1 MRKNIKIF
9 RKKAGKR
16 QRGVALMFV
25 LGILAILLVIALLF
39 AMQTTLNHKVA
50 VAGTQLQGAKFLAKS
65 GLERAL
71 ISVNASAMIPQI
83 VSRGIT
89 VDGDRADDDK
99 QTYDW
104 IWKLETGD
112 VYAINDGYEIG
123 DYKKEMDMQLYP
135 TWSYVWDGRV
145 ADPSKRPIVGRYAF
159 VAITNTN
166 KLDPNAIANHSN
178 CIASDDGDECES
190 NLFDHVR
197 TGVSTSDIWFDT
209 ERLGTA

>member
-71 ISVNASAMIPQI
+71 ISVNASSMIPQI

-89 VDGDRADDDK
+89 VDGDRADDDE

-123 DYKKEMDMQLYP
+123 DY
-135 TWSYVWDGRV
+135 
-145 ADPSKRPIVGRYAF
+145 
-159 VAITNTN
+159 
-166 KLDPNAIANHSN
+166 
-178 CIASDDGDECES
+178 
-190 NLFDHVR
+190 
-197 TGVSTSDIWFDT
+197 
-209 ERLGTA
+209 